1 MKQFMLMEEVVHI
14 PTKKKATVVAT
25 KVDNDNKQLVE
36 LKYENGSRGW
46 AFADALTTFIQDA
59 VEYDGEFLSE

>member
-1 MKQFMLMEEVVHI
+1 MLMEEVVHI

-25 KVDNDNKQLVE
+25 KLDKEGKQLIEV
-36 LKYENGSRGW
+36 KYEGGSKGW
-46 AFADALTTFIQDA
+46 TTPDALTSFIQDA